1 MPSSQPS
8 YLIAT
13 IEAQSCTKLS
23 AGIYT
28 NRIESDFVP
37 PHGVLKLIKGII
49 TLKTS
54 DQLQIFLHQ
63 VPTNQSSPQINIYL
77 IVLNELIE

>member
-23 AGIYT
+23 AGIMQYNPAHAAHDLRAT
-28 NRIESDFVP
+28 NLVIQCIAR
-37 PHGVLKLIKGII
+37 
-49 TLKTS
+49 
-54 DQLQIFLHQ
+54 
-63 VPTNQSSPQINIYL
+63 
-77 IVLNELIE
+77 